1 MKFELVI
8 AYYKRPKIV
17 QHALNSILESNN
29 QNYHLTLIDDSG
41 NDDFRETFLNYG
53 FDKDKIT
60 YTPIMMPDEEKV
72 RIGGSIFGKYI
83 NDVIQNSTS
92 DIFILICDDDALLPT
107 YLDDL
112 DRFFTENPNENWVY
126 SHVKFFNPETQHYS
140 EAVERLN
147 NYALNITNINAKTG
161 RINPAYNVDSSQVA
175 FKIEAMK
182 KHGVYYAFPLTMNL
196 DAAIFNKGF
205 RVLGDC
211 PYMGGFGQYKGWFEE
226 QLGPRFRRERKIYYK

>member
-41 NDDFRETFLNYG
+41 NDDFKEPFLNFG
-53 FDKDKIT
+53 FNKDKIT

-72 RIGGSIFGKYI
+72 KLGGSIFGKYI
-83 NDVIQNSTS
+83 NEVIMNSKADV
-92 DIFILICDDDALLPT
+92 FILICDDDAILPT

-112 DRFFTENPNENWVY
+112 EAFFSENPNENWCY
-126 SHVKFFNPETQHYS
+126 SHVKFFNPENQHYND
-140 EAVERLN
+140 AVEKLDS
-147 NYALNITNINAKTG
+147 YALNITNINAKTH

-175 FKIEAMK
+175 FKIKAMQEHEILY
-182 KHGVYYAFPLTMNL
+182 KHPLTMNL
-196 DAAIFNKGF
+196 DAAIFGKGF
-205 RVLGDC
+205 SKLGAC
-211 PYMGGFGQYKGWFEE
+211 PFMGGFGQYKGWFNE